1 MTKTELWEIFHD
13 VSEAREMLLPGDVSR
28 MGKDGQQLNRAFMK
42 LQDTVFTMACNAK
55 DVA

>member
-1 MTKTELWEIFHD
+1 
-13 VSEAREMLLPGDVSR
+13 MLLPGDVSR